1 MNGSTTNNA
10 DINIISNGEVGCYS
24 ANKQAID
31 KIKSLPDAEFE
42 KEMVNYDSDMQKF
55 FRIAREH

>member
-1 MNGSTTNNA
+1 MANTNDA
-10 DINIISNGEVGCYS
+10 DINIINNGGVVCYS